1 MKEYFDIQLGKRARL
16 AIPSEAIAETI
27 SVERSAICPI
37 PGVTDAYLGVLYRR
51 GQLLWV
57 LDLAEFLSGSMGFK
71 PPPLPEGVLTM
82 SDKLTLVVLT
92 EPSSENNEGNNEAN
106 SGKKTPESSA
116 KKEASQPY
124 KIICAVSAVWGIVSL
139 NTEDFEPLPPK
150 VEGLVGGYFSGLAE
164 IQERGE
170 DKKKAIAAVLN
181 VAALFAGVEKNGKDP
196 NV

>member
-27 SVERSAICPI
+27 SVERGAICPI

-57 LDLAEFLSGSMGFK
+57 LDLAEFLSVSMGFK
-71 PPPLPEGVLTM
+71 PPPFPEGVLTI

-92 EPSSENNEGNNEAN
+92 EPSSENNEAN

-116 KKEASQPY
+116 NKQASQQSQ
-124 KIICAVSAVWGIVSL
+124 IICAVSAVWGIVSL

-150 VEGLVGGYFSGLAE
+150 VERLMGGYFSGLAE
-164 IQERGE
+164 VQEREE
-170 DKKKAIAAVLN
+170 DKKTAIAAVLN
-181 VAALFAGVEKNGKDP
+181 VAALFAGVETNGKAP
-196 NV
+196 NVI